1 MAQEPTT
8 GKRKLHSY
16 SLEFKIKAVN
26 FVKAG
31 NSKEETARM
40 YGVDSKRIREWCN
53 QQDKLKDAW
62 GSQNAKRCKLD
73 GVGRSPL
80 LETVEESLYSWI
92 EDLRARD

>member
-40 YGVDSKRIREWCN
+40 YGVDSKRIREWCK
-53 QQDKLKDAW
+53 QQDKLKDAC
-62 GSQNAKRCKLD
+62 GAQNAKRCKGRRKFVFVDRGFEKPDTKSYEQD
-73 GVGRSPL
+73 GTIKG
-80 LETVEESLYSWI
+80 
-92 EDLRARD
+92 